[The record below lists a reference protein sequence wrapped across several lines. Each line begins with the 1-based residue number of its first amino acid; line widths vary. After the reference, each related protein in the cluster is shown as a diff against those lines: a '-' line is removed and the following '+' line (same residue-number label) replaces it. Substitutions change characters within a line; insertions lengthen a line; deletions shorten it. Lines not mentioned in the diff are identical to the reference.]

1 MILFVVTASMV
12 AMSRWSAA
20 GQDLTLDE
28 YRELAEFRYQIRCFH
43 KATEDQARELGVS
56 LDSYA
61 LLLAVQGLPEGV
73 RPTVSALSDRMCMP
87 RERVGQI
94 VAGAVEHGE
103 ITRSSPEAEGID
115 DWVKLTR
122 NGREALRR
130 MSLASRDELE
140 RSGPRLA
147 QALLA
152 VVKQGRRRQR
162 GAA

>member
-1 MILFVVTASMV
+1 
-12 AMSRWSAA
+12 
-20 GQDLTLDE
+20 
-28 YRELAEFRYQIRCFH
+28 
-43 KATEDQARELGVS
+43 
-56 LDSYA
+56 
-61 LLLAVQGLPEGV
+61 
-73 RPTVSALSDRMCMP
+73 MP
-87 RERVGQI
+87 RDRVGQI
-94 VAGAVEHGE
+94 IAGAVEHGE
-103 ITRSSPEAEGID
+103 ITRSSPEAEGTD

-140 RSGPRLA
+140 RSGSRLA